1 MASTSELGNGAAQ
14 EQTEVFCRKRRGS
27 AFCPHC
33 SETVS
38 KMTWYRHRKTFYD
51 RTIEGCMEL

>member
-14 EQTEVFCRKRRGS
+14 EQAKVFCRKRRGS

-38 KMTWYRHRKTFYD
+38 KTTWYRHRKTFYD